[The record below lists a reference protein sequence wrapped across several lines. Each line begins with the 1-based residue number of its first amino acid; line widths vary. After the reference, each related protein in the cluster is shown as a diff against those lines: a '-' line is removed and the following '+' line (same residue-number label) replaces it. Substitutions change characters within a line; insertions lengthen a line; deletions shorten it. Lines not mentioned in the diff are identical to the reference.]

1 MRTLLQED
9 KVSDYIKRLIINN
22 SAYDRVQLAT
32 NVNELPDD
40 LKKALRDGAPSI
52 YNACSNHNQN
62 LLAYLRLYFLSYF
75 DISHGKGPVEYAM
88 GLARIAIGEL
98 GMFKRRNSDSD
109 LSRLKVCVLF
119 LHNSDNQELKS
130 KFDAL
135 LNGLSYQELTSQ
147 LDGARREFNRKNRD
161 TLSQMAGD
169 ASEYT
174 VVPISSFE
182 EASKYG
188 QYTSWC
194 VTHGSSHFQSYIDG
208 GRRFYFCLRKG
219 FEGVPKAKGEG
230 CPLDEYG
237 LSMISVLVDAEG
249 EPNYITTRW
258 NHENDGENNENLRTA
273 KQLQRVTGIN
283 FYATFKPYTLE
294 ELRAMGVTPLYAVQD
309 LLDQGVDPEEIF
321 DRIGDFSEG
330 YAQVKLNSKWNFI
343 DTQGKLV
350 SPNQWF
356 DNAGIFLNGYARIRL
371 SNKYNFIDT
380 QGKLLFP
387 NQWFDGAGDFYDGYA
402 PVKLSNKWNFIDT
415 QGKLVSP
422 NQWFDAVGNFSES
435 YARIKLNDKWNF
447 INTQGKLLFPN
458 QWFDYVGNFLNG
470 YAVVILNNKWNY
482 IDTQGKLVSPNQWFD
497 YVEDFSNGYAIVKLN
512 NKYNFI
518 DTKGK
523 LVSPNQWFD
532 YVDNFSDGYAIVGL
546 NNKYNLIDTQGKLVS
561 PNLWFDVVYNFSD
574 GYARVK
580 LNNKWNF
587 IDTQGKLLFPNQW
600 FDAVGN
606 FSDGYAPVKLSNKWN
621 YIDTQGKLVSP
632 NQWFDGVRDFHN
644 GYAKIELNN
653 KWHKIGT
660 EGNIEAI
667 VNEHTVVIT
676 KSDLRKIVLE
686 CVEKI
691 RNIS

>member
-52 YNACSNHNQN
+52 FNACSKHNQN
-62 LLAYLRLYFLSYF
+62 LLAFLRLYFLSYF

-98 GMFKRRNSDSD
+98 GMFKGQYNDSD

-119 LHNSDNQELKS
+119 LHNSDNQELKF

-135 LNGLSYQELTSQ
+135 LNGLSYQELTSL
-147 LDGARREFNRKNRD
+147 LDGARREFNRKNRG

-194 VTHGSSHFQSYIDG
+194 VTHGSSHFQSYIDD

-273 KQLQRVTGIN
+273 EQLQRVTGIN

-309 LLDQGVDPEEIF
+309 LLDQGVEPGEIF
-321 DRIGDFSEG
+321 DEIGYFYNG
-330 YAQVKLNSKWNFI
+330 YADVKLNNKYNFI

-356 DNAGIFLNGYARIRL
+356 DDVVF
-371 SNKYNFIDT
+371 
-380 QGKLLFP
+380 
-387 NQWFDGAGDFYDGYA
+387 FYDGYA
-402 PVKLSNKWNFIDT
+402 IVKLSGKWNLMDVQGKLVSPNRWFEYVGNFFDGYAIVRLNNKYNFIDT

-422 NQWFDAVGNFSES
+422 NQWFD
-435 YARIKLNDKWNF
+435 
-447 INTQGKLLFPN
+447 
-458 QWFDYVGNFLNG
+458 YVYN
-470 YAVVILNNKWNY
+470 
-482 IDTQGKLVSPNQWFD
+482 
-497 YVEDFSNGYAIVKLN
+497 FSNGYADVKLN
-512 NKYNFI
+512 GKWHKI
-518 DTKGK
+518 DTKG
-523 LVSPNQWFD
+523 N
-532 YVDNFSDGYAIVGL
+532 IV
-546 NNKYNLIDTQGKLVS
+546 
-561 PNLWFDVVYNFSD
+561 
-574 GYARVK
+574 A
-580 LNNKWNF
+580 
-587 IDTQGKLLFPNQW
+587 
-600 FDAVGN
+600 A
-606 FSDGYAPVKLSNKWN
+606 
-621 YIDTQGKLVSP
+621 
-632 NQWFDGVRDFHN
+632 
-644 GYAKIELNN
+644 
-653 KWHKIGT
+653 
-660 EGNIEAI
+660 

>member
-1 MRTLLQED
+1 MRTVLQED
-9 KVSDYIKRLIINN
+9 KISDYIKRLIINN

-98 GMFKRRNSDSD
+98 GMFKGRNSDSD

-161 TLSQMAGD
+161 TLSQIAGD

-188 QYTSWC
+188 RYTSWC
-194 VTHGSSHFQSYIDG
+194 VTHGSSHFQSYVDG

-321 DRIGDFSEG
+321 DWIGDFSEG
-330 YAQVKLNSKWNFI
+330 YAVVELNNKFNFIDTQGKLFSPNQWFDGFGNFSDGYAPVKLNNKWNLI

-356 DNAGIFLNGYARIRL
+356 DGVYAFYNGYARL
-371 SNKYNFIDT
+371 
-380 QGKLLFP
+380 KL
-387 NQWFDGAGDFYDGYA
+387 N
-402 PVKLSNKWNFIDT
+402 NKWNFIDT
-415 QGKLVSP
+415 QGKLFSP
-422 NQWFDAVGNFSES
+422 NQWFDGAGDFSDG
-435 YARIKLNDKWNF
+435 YAPVKLNGKWN
-447 INTQGKLLFPN
+447 L
-458 QWFDYVGNFLNG
+458 
-470 YAVVILNNKWNY
+470 

-497 YVEDFSNGYAIVKLN
+497 YVGD
-512 NKYNFI
+512 
-518 DTKGK
+518 
-523 LVSPNQWFD
+523 
-532 YVDNFSDGYAIVGL
+532 
-546 NNKYNLIDTQGKLVS
+546 
-561 PNLWFDVVYNFSD
+561 
-574 GYARVK
+574 
-580 LNNKWNF
+580 
-587 IDTQGKLLFPNQW
+587 
-600 FDAVGN
+600 
-606 FSDGYAPVKLSNKWN
+606 FSDGYAPVKLNGKW
-621 YIDTQGKLVSP
+621 YKIDTK
-632 NQWFDGVRDFHN
+632 
-644 GYAKIELNN
+644 
-653 KWHKIGT
+653 
-660 EGNIEAI
+660 GNIEAI

-691 RNIS
+691 RGII

>member
-1 MRTLLQED
+1 MRTVLQED
-9 KVSDYIKRLIINN
+9 KISDYIKRLIINN

-40 LKKALRDGAPSI
+40 LKKALHDVAPSI

-75 DISHGKGPVEYAM
+75 DISHGKGPLEYAM

-98 GMFKRRNSDSD
+98 GMFKGRNSDSD

-194 VTHGSSHFQSYIDG
+194 VTHGSSHFQSYVDG

-219 FEGVPKAKGEG
+219 FEDVPKAKGEG

-321 DRIGDFSEG
+321 DRIGDFSNG
-330 YAQVKLNSKWNFI
+330 YARVELNNKWNFIDTQGKLFSPNQWFDGAGTFSDGYATVKLNYKYNLI

-356 DNAGIFLNGYARIRL
+356 DGVYNFSDGYAMIKLNGKWNL
-371 SNKYNFIDT
+371 IDT
-380 QGKLLFP
+380 QGKLVSP
-387 NQWFDGAGDFYDGYA
+387 NQWFDDISKFFNGYA
-402 PVKLSNKWNFIDT
+402 TVKLNNKWNLIDT

-422 NQWFDAVGNFSES
+422 NQWFDAVGNFYDG
-435 YARIKLNDKWNF
+435 YARIKLN
-447 INTQGKLLFPN
+447 
-458 QWFDYVGNFLNG
+458 
-470 YAVVILNNKWNY
+470 NKW
-482 IDTQGKLVSPNQWFD
+482 
-497 YVEDFSNGYAIVKLN
+497 
-512 NKYNFI
+512 
-518 DTKGK
+518 
-523 LVSPNQWFD
+523 
-532 YVDNFSDGYAIVGL
+532 
-546 NNKYNLIDTQGKLVS
+546 NLIDTQGKLV
-561 PNLWFDVVYNFSD
+561 
-574 GYARVK
+574 
-580 LNNKWNF
+580 
-587 IDTQGKLLFPNQW
+587 FPNQW
-600 FDAVGN
+600 FDGVSD
-606 FSDGYAPVKLSNKWN
+606 FYDGYAPVKLNGKW
-621 YIDTQGKLVSP
+621 YKIDTK
-632 NQWFDGVRDFHN
+632 
-644 GYAKIELNN
+644 
-653 KWHKIGT
+653 
-660 EGNIEAI
+660 GNI
-667 VNEHTVVIT
+667 VTTMNEHTVVIT

-686 CVEKI
+686 CVKKI
-691 RNIS
+691 MNIS

>member
-1 MRTLLQED
+1 MKTLLQED

-32 NVNELPDD
+32 NVNELPDN
-40 LKKALRDGAPSI
+40 LKQALRDGAPSI

-62 LLAYLRLYFLSYF
+62 LLACLRLYFLSYF
-75 DISHGKGPVEYAM
+75 DISHGKGPAEYAM

-98 GMFKRRNSDSD
+98 GMFKGQYNDSD

-130 KFDAL
+130 RFDSL

-147 LDGARREFNRKNRD
+147 LDGARREFNRKNRG
-161 TLSQMAGD
+161 TLSQIAGN

-194 VTHGSSHFQSYIDG
+194 VTHGSSHFQSYVDG

-273 KQLQRVTGIN
+273 EQLQQVTGIN

-309 LLDQGVDPEEIF
+309 LLDQGVKPKEIF
-321 DRIGDFSEG
+321 DYIGAFSDG
-330 YAQVKLNSKWNFI
+330 YAGVNLNDKWNFI
-343 DTQGKLV
+343 DTQGRLV
-350 SPNQWF
+350 SQNQWF
-356 DNAGIFLNGYARIRL
+356 NNAY
-371 SNKYNFIDT
+371 
-380 QGKLLFP
+380 
-387 NQWFDGAGDFYDGYA
+387 DFFDGYA
-402 PVKLSNKWNFIDT
+402 KV
-415 QGKLVSP
+415 
-422 NQWFDAVGNFSES
+422 
-435 YARIKLNDKWNF
+435 
-447 INTQGKLLFPN
+447 
-458 QWFDYVGNFLNG
+458 
-470 YAVVILNNKWNY
+470 
-482 IDTQGKLVSPNQWFD
+482 
-497 YVEDFSNGYAIVKLN
+497 
-512 NKYNFI
+512 
-518 DTKGK
+518 
-523 LVSPNQWFD
+523 
-532 YVDNFSDGYAIVGL
+532 
-546 NNKYNLIDTQGKLVS
+546 
-561 PNLWFDVVYNFSD
+561 
-574 GYARVK
+574 
-580 LNNKWNF
+580 
-587 IDTQGKLLFPNQW
+587 
-600 FDAVGN
+600 
-606 FSDGYAPVKLSNKWN
+606 
-621 YIDTQGKLVSP
+621 
-632 NQWFDGVRDFHN
+632 
-644 GYAKIELNN
+644 ELNN
-653 KWHKIGT
+653 KWYKIDT
-660 EGNIEAI
+660 KGNIVAT

>member
-40 LKKALRDGAPSI
+40 LKKALHDVAPSI

-75 DISHGKGPVEYAM
+75 DISRGKGPVEYAM

-98 GMFKRRNSDSD
+98 GMFKGRNSDSD

-161 TLSQMAGD
+161 TLSQIAGD

-188 QYTSWC
+188 RYTSWC
-194 VTHGSSHFQSYIDG
+194 VTHGSSHFRSYIDG

-321 DRIGDFSEG
+321 DWIGDFSDG
-330 YAQVKLNSKWNFI
+330 YAVVELNNKWNLI
-343 DTQGKLV
+343 DTQGKLF

-356 DNAGIFLNGYARIRL
+356 DGAGDFSDGYARVEL
-371 SNKYNFIDT
+371 NNKYNFIDT
-380 QGKLLFP
+380 QGKL
-387 NQWFDGAGDFYDGYA
+387 
-402 PVKLSNKWNFIDT
+402 
-415 QGKLVSP
+415 
-422 NQWFDAVGNFSES
+422 FS
-435 YARIKLNDKWNF
+435 
-447 INTQGKLLFPN
+447 PN
-458 QWFDYVGNFLNG
+458 QWFDYVG
-470 YAVVILNNKWNY
+470 
-482 IDTQGKLVSPNQWFD
+482 D
-497 YVEDFSNGYAIVKLN
+497 
-512 NKYNFI
+512 
-518 DTKGK
+518 
-523 LVSPNQWFD
+523 
-532 YVDNFSDGYAIVGL
+532 
-546 NNKYNLIDTQGKLVS
+546 
-561 PNLWFDVVYNFSD
+561 
-574 GYARVK
+574 
-580 LNNKWNF
+580 
-587 IDTQGKLLFPNQW
+587 
-600 FDAVGN
+600 
-606 FSDGYAPVKLSNKWN
+606 FSDGYAPVKLNGKW
-621 YIDTQGKLVSP
+621 YKIDTK
-632 NQWFDGVRDFHN
+632 
-644 GYAKIELNN
+644 
-653 KWHKIGT
+653 
-660 EGNIEAI
+660 GNI
-667 VNEHTVVIT
+667 VTTMNEHTVVIT

-691 RNIS
+691 RGII

>member
-356 DNAGIFLNGYARIRL
+356 DNAGIFLNGYAR
-371 SNKYNFIDT
+371 
-380 QGKLLFP
+380 
-387 NQWFDGAGDFYDGYA
+387 
-402 PVKLSNKWNFIDT
+402 VKLN
-415 QGKLVSP
+415 
-422 NQWFDAVGNFSES
+422 
-435 YARIKLNDKWNF
+435 YKWNF

-644 GYAKIELNN
+644 GYAQIELNN

>member
-1 MRTLLQED
+1 MKALLQED
-9 KVSDYIKRLIINN
+9 KVSDYIKRLIISN

-32 NVNELPDD
+32 SVNELPDD

-52 YNACSNHNQN
+52 YNACYSHNQN

-98 GMFKRRNSDSD
+98 GMFKGRNSDSD

-130 KFDAL
+130 QFDSL

-273 KQLQRVTGIN
+273 KQL
-283 FYATFKPYTLE
+283 
-294 ELRAMGVTPLYAVQD
+294 
-309 LLDQGVDPEEIF
+309 
-321 DRIGDFSEG
+321 
-330 YAQVKLNSKWNFI
+330 
-343 DTQGKLV
+343 
-350 SPNQWF
+350 
-356 DNAGIFLNGYARIRL
+356 
-371 SNKYNFIDT
+371 
-380 QGKLLFP
+380 
-387 NQWFDGAGDFYDGYA
+387 
-402 PVKLSNKWNFIDT
+402 
-415 QGKLVSP
+415 
-422 NQWFDAVGNFSES
+422 
-435 YARIKLNDKWNF
+435 
-447 INTQGKLLFPN
+447 
-458 QWFDYVGNFLNG
+458 
-470 YAVVILNNKWNY
+470 
-482 IDTQGKLVSPNQWFD
+482 
-497 YVEDFSNGYAIVKLN
+497 
-512 NKYNFI
+512 
-518 DTKGK
+518 
-523 LVSPNQWFD
+523 
-532 YVDNFSDGYAIVGL
+532 
-546 NNKYNLIDTQGKLVS
+546 
-561 PNLWFDVVYNFSD
+561 
-574 GYARVK
+574 
-580 LNNKWNF
+580 
-587 IDTQGKLLFPNQW
+587 
-600 FDAVGN
+600 
-606 FSDGYAPVKLSNKWN
+606 
-621 YIDTQGKLVSP
+621 
-632 NQWFDGVRDFHN
+632 
-644 GYAKIELNN
+644 
-653 KWHKIGT
+653 
-660 EGNIEAI
+660 
-667 VNEHTVVIT
+667 
-676 KSDLRKIVLE
+676 
-686 CVEKI
+686 
-691 RNIS
+691 